1 MKIVGLIFELLGLV
15 LFGIGSWLAFQA
27 GLSGEFTDLIK
38 AMGFMMSSVLPLAV
52 GNTLVK

>member
-1 MKIVGLIFELLGLV
+1 MKIIGLILELLGVV

-38 AMGFMMSSVLPLAV
+38 AMGFMMSSVLPLRA

>member
-15 LFGIGSWLAFQA
+15 LFGTGSWLAFQA

>member
-1 MKIVGLIFELLGLV
+1 MKIVGLIFELLGIV

-38 AMGFMMSSVLPLAV
+38 AMGFMMSSVFPLAA
-52 GNTLVK
+52 GSTLVK